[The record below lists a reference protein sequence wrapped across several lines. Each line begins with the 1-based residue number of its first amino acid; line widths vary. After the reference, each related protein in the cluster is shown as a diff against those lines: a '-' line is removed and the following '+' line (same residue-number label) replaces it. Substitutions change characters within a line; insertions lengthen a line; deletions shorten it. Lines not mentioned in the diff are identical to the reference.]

1 MNGENIVNK
10 DSKEEKTLVL
20 MDDLQ
25 AGELFELAKS
35 IINTTNFEG
44 ENLQYALRVRTE
56 TMLLASVL
64 IYMYNYTAKDVQTI
78 DSARSLITAA
88 VSSDDVIPLDNIMD
102 KIEDYEYG
110 AVCLKFYKAFCAVGR
125 DMRNTVAASLQAR
138 LLEVE
143 YSRPGNIMTRY
154 FRKFRDDDQKH
165 ICQEEHVESEAE
177 MPISSNVPQ

>member
-102 KIEDYEYG
+102 KIEDY
-110 AVCLKFYKAFCAVGR
+110 
-125 DMRNTVAASLQAR
+125 
-138 LLEVE
+138 
-143 YSRPGNIMTRY
+143 
-154 FRKFRDDDQKH
+154 DDFNDGWET
-165 ICQEEHVESEAE
+165 IY
-177 MPISSNVPQ
+177 P